1 MRRLRDNEEGFHSIN
16 ITPFT
21 DVILVLLLVF
31 LVAGPSLLA
40 GSVALNLPRVS
51 EAAEPPATPLTV
63 SADAQRRVYLDAAE
77 VPFDSLTT
85 LLAARLGTA
94 GDSTNVD
101 GPPVTVRADSSLSF
115 GFTVRLLD
123 AIRKAGGK
131 VVLDVQTGG

>member
-1 MRRLRDNEEGFHSIN
+1 MRRLRDNDESFHAIN

-21 DVILVLLLVF
+21 DVVLVLLLVF
-31 LVAGPSLLA
+31 LVAGPSLMA
-40 GSVALNLPRVS
+40 GAVTLNLPRVS
-51 EAAEPPATPLTV
+51 EAAEPTSTPLTV
-63 SADAQRRVYLDAAE
+63 SADAQRQVYLDADP

-85 LLAARLGTA
+85 RLAARLGTL
-94 GDSTNVD
+94 GDSTNAE

-131 VVLDVQTGG
+131 IVLDVQTGG